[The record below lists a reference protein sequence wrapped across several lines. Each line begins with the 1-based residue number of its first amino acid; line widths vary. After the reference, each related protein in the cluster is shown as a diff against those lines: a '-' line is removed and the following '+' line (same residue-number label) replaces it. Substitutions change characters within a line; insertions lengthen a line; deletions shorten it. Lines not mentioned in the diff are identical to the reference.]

1 MKKLLSIITTKK
13 LAEKK
18 PIMDQKEITNKNVLF
33 IGFKHDMTCINYSP
47 KLEHDKIRNKRSDI
61 PLK

>member
-33 IGFKHDMTCINYSP
+33 IGFKHDMTCINHSP
-47 KLEHDKIRNKRSDI
+47 NLEHDLISTKISNI